1 MDQTFT
7 LAMSTFEWQMLALEF
22 VRVLWVMAFGAC
34 VGSLINV
41 LAYRIPR
48 GLNYVTPASRCPA
61 CDTKLTWR
69 ENVPVLGWLLLRGK
83 CRFCRSPISAE
94 YPIIEALVA
103 VLWGAA
109 YLACYGEPGALLGLD
124 FRVLQ
129 PEWARGGFVETWPIF
144 LVVIVLFS
152 SLVAMTLVDAKTFT
166 IPAVLT
172 NVPTVVGFVVLPLFA
187 VYVQMGRGKLTYAA
201 PGWNWSIAT
210 PAAGDWMLVGA
221 ALGGGVGLLV
231 SLLLLNRGI
240 FKRSFLDY
248 QQWEEQQV
256 AAIKAKHAEEGKVVE
271 GEEFE
276 VAATD
281 LWVAYPHAR
290 REMLR
295 EVLFVLPVLSFA
307 AVGAALA
314 TRYCYG
320 PFNPSIGQADALWPV
335 PLWLMVLAGV
345 VLGYL
350 IGGGVVWAVRILG
363 SVAFGKEAMGL
374 GDVHMMAAVGAC
386 LGWIDPVL
394 AFFGAA
400 FLGVFWA
407 ILGRI
412 FSGVFKKVM
421 PFGPF
426 LAAATVLV
434 FFAKPLIEW
443 GLTRMTHASPPVN
456 LP

>member
-1 MDQTFT
+1 MT
-7 LAMSTFEWQMLALEF
+7 LAMTTFEWQILALEV

-48 GLNYVTPASRCPA
+48 GLDFVTPASRCPS

-69 ENVPVLGWLLLRGK
+69 ENVPVLGWIFLRGK
-83 CRFCRSPISAE
+83 CRFCKAPISAE
-94 YPIIEALVA
+94 YPIVEALVA
-103 VLWGAA
+103 VLWGAT

-144 LVVIVLFS
+144 LVLITLFS

-166 IPAVLT
+166 IPPVLT

-187 VYVQMGRGKLTYAA
+187 VYVQLQRGSLISVA
-201 PGWNWSIAT
+201 PGWQWSIAT
-210 PAAGDWMLVGA
+210 PGREGWIWVGVAA
-221 ALGGGVGLLV
+221 GGGVGLLA

-248 QQWEEQQV
+248 QRWEEQQV
-256 AAIKAKHAEEGKVVE
+256 AAIRARREAEGMAAE

-276 VAATD
+276 IAVTD

-295 EVLFVLPVLSFA
+295 EMLFVAPVLSFA
-307 AVGAALA
+307 AVGMWLA
-314 TRYCYG
+314 TKVCYA
-320 PFNPSIGQADALWPV
+320 PFNGSIGMAPAKWPV
-335 PLWLMVLAGV
+335 PLWLMVVSGV

-350 IGGGVVWAVRILG
+350 IGGGIVWVVRIFG
-363 SVAFGKEAMGL
+363 SIAFGKEAMGL

-386 LGWIDPVL
+386 VGWIDPLL

-407 ILGRI
+407 ILGRV
-412 FSGVFKKVM
+412 FAGAFKKVM

-434 FFAKPLIEW
+434 FLAKPLMEW
-443 GLTRMTHASPPVN
+443 GLTRMTHASPAVN